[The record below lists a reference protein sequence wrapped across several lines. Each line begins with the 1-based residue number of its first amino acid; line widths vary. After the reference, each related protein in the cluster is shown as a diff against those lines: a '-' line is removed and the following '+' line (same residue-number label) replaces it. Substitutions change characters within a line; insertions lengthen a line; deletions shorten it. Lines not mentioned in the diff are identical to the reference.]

1 MFGLSKD
8 SITKEIINKV
18 DSSTAI
24 KYSIKEE
31 LIDLEALRQEKEG
44 IEQMLA
50 TPEPTDKE
58 LIELGKAN
66 HPYFMD
72 KASLEARLAEIK
84 SILGK

>member
-1 MFGLSKD
+1 MIDLSTIKKPQIVRSKD
-8 SITKEIINKV
+8 GK
-18 DSSTAI
+18 TAV
-24 KYSIKEE
+24 KYTVIAET
-31 LIDLEALRQEKEG
+31 IDLEALRQEKEG

-58 LIELGKAN
+58 LIELGKAT

-72 KASLEARLAEIK
+72 KTSLEARLAEIK

>member
-1 MFGLSKD
+1 MIDLSTITEPQIVRSKD
-8 SITKEIINKV
+8 GK
-18 DSSTAI
+18 TAV
-24 KYSIKEE
+24 KYTVAAET
-31 LIDLEALRQEKEG
+31 IDLEALRQEKEG

>member
-1 MFGLSKD
+1 MPGLSLL
-8 SITKEIINKV
+8 SG
-18 DSSTAI
+18 
-24 KYSIKEE
+24 
-31 LIDLEALRQEKEG
+31 QEKEG

-72 KASLEARLAEIK
+72 KTSLEARLAEIK